1 MKLPTDIKILERIYK
16 NYKKDFEGYEA
27 DNTIRN
33 NKIYVSIDLQKVA
46 KELKVDKDIVFG
58 RLYYHLNHKFNYQNA
73 DKSHVKLLIKRSD
86 YGKDEKGHEINF
98 PYMTSIL
105 AGMQY
110 EHRKYQMATVIAII
124 SLVVSVASVLI
135 SVFV

>member
-1 MKLPTDIKILERIYK
+1 MKLPTDIQILEKIYK
-16 NYKKDFEGYEA
+16 AHKNDFEQYEN
-27 DNTIRN
+27 DNSIRD
-33 NKIYVSIDLQKVA
+33 NKIFVRVDLLKIAQ
-46 KELKVDKDIVFG
+46 ELKVDKDIVFG

-73 DKSHVKLLIKRSD
+73 GNSHVKLFINRGD

-110 EHRKYQMATVIAII
+110 ERRKYQMATIIAII
-124 SLVVSVASVLI
+124 SLAVSTISVTI
-135 SVFV
+135 SVFL